1 MQHWLCLR
9 RRFHLAILLGS
20 ALACNP
26 KIDRPAP
33 PIARAGPEMS
43 TTTAENRDTLFARAV
58 AAVRERGY
66 TEVSP
71 DQPHWQVR
79 GRSPTRVSVVIS
91 FVPAGDSTKVTIE
104 ASGERHSP
112 GIDTDAMATVLTLMS
127 DIAPPPVV
135 RIPATANPLDR

>member
-1 MQHWLCLR
+1 MQFRLPFHRLR
-9 RRFHLAILLGS
+9 LAMVLGG

-33 PIARAGPEMS
+33 SIARTGPEMS
-43 TTTAENRDTLFARAV
+43 AMTAENRDTLFARAL

-79 GRSPTRVSVVIS
+79 AKTPTHVSVVIS
-91 FVPAGDSTKVTIE
+91 FVPAGDSTKVTIQ
-104 ASGERHSP
+104 ADGERHTA
-112 GIDTDAMATVLTLMS
+112 GIDSDAMATVLTLMS
-127 DIAPPPVV
+127 DIVPPPVRV
-135 RIPATANPLDR
+135 PPTAKPEER

>member
-1 MQHWLCLR
+1 MQFRLS
-9 RRFHLAILLGS
+9 FHRLQLAILLGA

-33 PIARAGPEMS
+33 PVARNGPEMS
-43 TTTAENRDTLFARAV
+43 SMTAANRDTLFARAV

-79 GRSPTRVSVVIS
+79 AKTPTRVSVVIS
-91 FVPAGDSTKVTIE
+91 LLPAGDSTKVTIQ
-104 ASGERHSP
+104 ADGERHTA
-112 GIDTDAMATVLTLMS
+112 GIDSDAMATVLTLMS
-127 DIAPPPVV
+127 DIAPPPV
-135 RIPATANPLDR
+135 RAPGAAKPQER

>member
-1 MQHWLCLR
+1 MQHWLRLR
-9 RRFHLAILLGS
+9 RRLQLAILLGS

-43 TTTAENRDTLFARAV
+43 TTTAKNRDTLFARAV
-58 AAVRERGY
+58 AVVRERGY
-66 TEVSP
+66 TEISP
-71 DQPHWQVR
+71 DQLHWQVR
-79 GRSPTRVSVVIS
+79 AKSPTRVSVVIWL
-91 FVPAGDSTKVTIE
+91 VPSGDSTTVIVQ

>member
-1 MQHWLCLR
+1 MKHVPRLHRLQ
-9 RRFHLAILLGS
+9 LAVLLGG

-33 PIARAGPEMS
+33 PITRSGPEMS
-43 TTTAENRDTLFARAV
+43 TTTAENRDTLFVRAV

-66 TEVSP
+66 TEISP

-79 GRSPTRVSVVIS
+79 AKSPTRLSVVIS
-91 FVPAGDSTKVTIE
+91 LVPAGDSTKVTIQ
-104 ASGERHSP
+104 ANAERHSP
-112 GIDTDAMATVLTLMS
+112 GLDTDAMATVLTLMS

-135 RIPATANPLDR
+135 RVPLTATPPDR

>member
-1 MQHWLCLR
+1 MLFRPRSC
-9 RRFHLAILLGS
+9 HLPLVVLLAG
-20 ALACNP
+20 ALGCNP

-33 PIARAGPEMS
+33 PITRSGPEMS
-43 TTTAENRDTLFARAV
+43 STTTENRDTLFARAL

-79 GRSPTRVSVVIS
+79 AKTPTRVSVVIS
-91 FVPAGDSTKVTIE
+91 FVPAGDSTKVTIQ

-127 DIAPPPVV
+127 DIAPPPVRV
-135 RIPATANPLDR
+135 PAPAKPQER